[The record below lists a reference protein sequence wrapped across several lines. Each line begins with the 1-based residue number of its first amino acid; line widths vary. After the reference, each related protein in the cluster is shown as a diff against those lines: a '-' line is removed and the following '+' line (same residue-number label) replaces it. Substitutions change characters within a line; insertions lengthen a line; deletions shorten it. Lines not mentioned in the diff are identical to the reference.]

1 MTQQQEL
8 DLCKAGIAA
17 WQNAFNSQDAR
28 GCAAQYATACIMHA
42 RPIGSFDGRENIEA
56 FWQDIIDQ
64 GFCDVAYTDVVWEKH
79 PETGYLLSA
88 NWTMNKPLARS
99 MLNIGWLS
107 KTAKP
112 VCKVMILRSWV
123 SVEPPRK
130 LLKTKQAQL
139 VVLLLG

>member
-8 DLCKAGIAA
+8 DLCKSGIVA

-28 GCAAQYATACIMHA
+28 GCAAQYATASIMHA
-42 RPIGSFDGRENIEA
+42 RPIGSFDGRKNIEA

-88 NWTMNKPLARS
+88 NWTMNKAFGKIHAEHWVVEQDGKARLQS
-99 MLNIGWLS
+99 DDFE
-107 KTAKP
+107 
-112 VCKVMILRSWV
+112 ILGER
-123 SVEPPRK
+123 
-130 LLKTKQAQL
+130 
-139 VVLLLG
+139 